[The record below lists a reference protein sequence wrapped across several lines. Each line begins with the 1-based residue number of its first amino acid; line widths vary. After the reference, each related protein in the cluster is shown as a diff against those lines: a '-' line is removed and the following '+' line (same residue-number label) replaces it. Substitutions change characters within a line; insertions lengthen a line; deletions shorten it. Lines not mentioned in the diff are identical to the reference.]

1 MVYFVISSVLL
12 ILENLKPKSLGG
24 RNKNVT
30 NGSVLLIEI
39 LGKLRN
45 KLNY

>member
-1 MVYFVISSVLL
+1 LQCNVQGISGHKRSFVKI
-12 ILENLKPKSLGG
+12 IGG